1 MCSSDLHVPGDW
13 LVIIIFQKRVPEL
26 PAGCLEPAHDGGDA
40 GRRIPS
46 GVAENRDLRFA
57 ICNLRL
63 VSLEMYFAG
72 VRLQKNVIANKENAW
87 SSGECDTAVASDAL
101 LRFGDLQEL
110 KIENGKLK
118 IIGLA
123 QLCRCVVMT
132 VAYDDYF

>member
-1 MCSSDLHVPGDW
+1 
-13 LVIIIFQKRVPEL
+13 
-26 PAGCLEPAHDGGDA
+26 
-40 GRRIPS
+40 
-46 GVAENRDLRFA
+46 
-57 ICNLRL
+57 
-63 VSLEMYFAG
+63 MYFAG